1 MDLNNAKGRDIGIEE
16 VIEVIQ
22 DKDND
27 SNLQLESRGLVN
39 PHLAGLDLE
48 TVWQDYWGKY
58 GEQLVWEGWVAK
70 YPDQIDFE
78 KLHAVPATA
87 EVEVVSEQTEGKVQD
102 KETLEET
109 SHGHVAQGIAN
120 DYKTS
125 ENESDIAKE
134 ELSISER
141 TDEVDKIDTK
151 QFVGDEFNSL
161 CETAIGEKANVNQN
175 EVTHDSDKCNPDVES
190 SEVLAEHDYVNPA
203 SPLKYTSLS
212 FKPVS
217 GTNIVNT
224 LQSKVEGF
232 GANCEGNSNEQ
243 VYSQSNAE
251 NLANERTEMVQM
263 MHSYSS
269 FITDATNCTNT
280 DTTDNANAGQGKCD
294 KDVENNDKDIENN
307 ENECVKQDN
316 YDQMWG
322 DLWNE
327 HYTETY
333 WYYYNQFAE
342 KFNQLSPKHEPFSEH
357 TGEVVFESEV
367 IIIPDESGAINV
379 LTDGELFQTEVLD
392 NDSELQCNY
401 KPSSSGNDCDD
412 TKTSE
417 DNKVEGVQGDTRE
430 TNVSDVIQ
438 IVDASNAKIE
448 DKENSHCIN
457 ELDKDQFEDVN
468 IEDTYCS
475 KANELISSGYT
486 QNDTSKDTKTDI
498 AIEDDN
504 GCGNCN
510 SMDNGPRYTESN
522 VISEKDKG
530 NNMIENDK
538 TVDNNRTANVDNDT
552 ASGEDSDGGT
562 EPEDGNRKKRKKKE
576 RLARQQAQTSS
587 GANTGIIVNN
597 WEYKTINIIELVLIL
612 QQP

>member
-1 MDLNNAKGRDIGIEE
+1 MDLNNVKGRDIGIEE

-22 DKDND
+22 DKDNK
-27 SNLQLESRGLVN
+27 SNLRLESGGLVN

-87 EVEVVSEQTEGKVQD
+87 EVEVVSEQTEGKVQV
-102 KETLEET
+102 KENLEET
-109 SHGHVAQGIAN
+109 GSRHAEQGIAN

-125 ENESDIAKE
+125 ENESDTAKE
-134 ELSISER
+134 DLTISER
-141 TDEVDKIDTK
+141 TNEIAEIDTK
-151 QFVGDEFNSL
+151 QLVDEEYNSYSKTAKGD
-161 CETAIGEKANVNQN
+161 IANVNQD
-175 EVTHDSDKCNPDVES
+175 ELAHDNDKCNPDVES

-203 SPLKYTSLS
+203 SPLKYSSLS

-224 LQSKVEGF
+224 LQNKVEGF
-232 GANCEGNSNEQ
+232 GENCEGNSNEQ

-269 FITDATNCTNT
+269 FITDAANCTNT

-294 KDVENNDKDIENN
+294 KDIENNDKEIENN
-307 ENECVKQDN
+307 ENECVEQDN

-342 KFNQLSPKHEPFSEH
+342 KFNQLSPKHEPFSEQ
-357 TGEVVFESEV
+357 TGEVIFESEV

-392 NDSELQCNY
+392 NDSEQIGND

-412 TKTSE
+412 LRTSE
-417 DNKVEGVQGDTRE
+417 NIKIESAHGDGLTNE
-430 TNVSDVIQ
+430 TSKSDAIQ
-438 IVDASNAKIE
+438 IVDASKAELEENN
-448 DKENSHCIN
+448 ENSSCIN
-457 ELDKDQFEDVN
+457 KLDKDQCEVVK
-468 IEDTYCS
+468 IEDSCSS
-475 KANELISSGYT
+475 KANELISSGRT
-486 QNDTSKDTKTDI
+486 LNDISKDAKTDKVV
-498 AIEDDN
+498 EDEN
-504 GCGNCN
+504 GYGNCN
-510 SMDNGPRYTESN
+510 SMDNGLSYTESN
-522 VISEKDKG
+522 TISENNKKG
-530 NNMIENDK
+530 NNMIENDE
-538 TVDNNRTANVDNDT
+538 TVDNDKTSNVDSDT
-552 ASGEDSDGGT
+552 ASGEDSDSGT
-562 EPEDGNRKKRKKKE
+562 EPEDGSRKKRKKKE

-597 WEYKTINIIELVLIL
+597 
-612 QQP
+612 